1 MADLIDR
8 AKLVADL
15 EAFKLRLGDIVFG
28 YVVDRVIE
36 QVKAQPAAEVKQET
50 FLDWRTAAA
59 EKEAK
64 RKAALIPIYDIIE
77 HTESGLLEE
86 D

>member
-8 AKLVADL
+8 AKLIADL
-15 EAFKLRLGDIVFG
+15 EAFKLSLGDIVFG
-28 YVVDRVIE
+28 FVVDRVIE
-36 QVKAQPAAEVKQET
+36 QVKAQPAANVKPSMI
-50 FLDWRTAAA
+50 AM
-59 EKEAK
+59 
-64 RKAALIPIYDIIE
+64 IDIIE

>member
-8 AKLVADL
+8 DKLIGDLEKLRQGCAVAD
-15 EAFKLRLGDIVFG
+15 
-28 YVVDRVIE
+28 RVLDLAIDK
-36 QVKAQPAAEVKQET
+36 VKAQPAAEVKKET

-59 EKEAK
+59 DKEKK
-64 RKAALIPIYDIIE
+64 RRESLIPIYDIIE
-77 HTESGLLEE
+77 HTHSGLLEE

>member
-8 AKLVADL
+8 AKLIGDL
-15 EAFKLRLGDIVFG
+15 ELLKIRLGDIIFSF
-28 YVVDRVIE
+28 VVDRVIE
-36 QVKAQPAAEVKQET
+36 QVKAQPAANVKA
-50 FLDWRTAAA
+50 DNIA
-59 EKEAK
+59 
-64 RKAALIPIYDIIE
+64 IIDIIE